1 MCAKVAQNHET
12 KKQKAK
18 NPSKVLLSR
27 IYYVPFPPTK
37 SHSCV
42 PLVASERS
50 SSGNRLVAQRRVVLQ
65 YAYRGRIR
73 KSEGFKIVTSKIA
86 LSPKP
91 PINKDGLR
99 FLPKLAHF
107 SNEREKVSVNDSK
120 EKSQRKIMSGSL
132 IRGQK

>member
-1 MCAKVAQNHET
+1 MR
-12 KKQKAK
+12 QKNKRRKIPQKFCYLAY
-18 NPSKVLLSR
+18 SMYLC
-27 IYYVPFPPTK
+27 PTK
-37 SHSCV
+37 NHSCV

-73 KSEGFKIVTSKIA
+73 KSEGFQIVTSKIA

-99 FLPKLAHF
+99 FLPKL
-107 SNEREKVSVNDSK
+107 
-120 EKSQRKIMSGSL
+120 RKIPL
-132 IRGQK
+132 ISATNGKKFPLMILKRKAKER